1 MLKGFIVS
9 RKKKKRKIKELRK
22 LLKQKEKKLN
32 ELLENQEDPEEIKK
46 LASEIVLI
54 NQEIT
59 SRNRRNIPSLPIIT
73 DPHLRE
79 IDEKYAKKVGLVSI
93 TPDLKCPKCGAP
105 FRGNT
110 LNGKPWC
117 FKCNMELTKGGKP
130 PPKISKDK
138 YPKNVTFKP
147 LD

>member
-1 MLKGFIVS
+1 MGS
-9 RKKKKRKIKELRK
+9 KKKKKKKKTKELEK
-22 LLKQKEKKLN
+22 LLRQKEKKLN
-32 ELLENQEDPEEIKK
+32 ELCQNPEINLEEIKK

-54 NQEIT
+54 NQEIV
-59 SRNRRNIPSLPIIT
+59 SRYRRSLPSIPIA

-79 IDEKYAKKVGLVSI
+79 IDEKYAKNILMSI
-93 TPDLKCPKCGAP
+93 TPGLKCPKCGDP

-130 PPKISKDK
+130 PPRIIKDK